1 MKIYISNIPLE
12 ENDDKIESKEIH
24 PPNVPWSQG
33 IGMWNV
39 PKSQPAE
46 KK

>member
-12 ENDDKIESKEIH
+12 ENDDIIECKETH
-24 PPNVPWSQG
+24 PPNVPWSQA
-33 IGMWNV
+33 IGMLNC